1 MKRLAFDKQLPT
13 VWPFPSDAALAAARA
28 HQPVKPLPKPK
39 KKARVYDPDH
49 TDARAKPV
57 TVQGIYF
64 PSLAAAAAHFDV
76 PRATAQARIH
86 RGWAPEAA
94 VSEPIRKVLH

>member
-1 MKRLAFDKQLPT
+1 MKRSTPHIQLPT
-13 VWPFPSDAALAAARA
+13 TWPFPSEAALAAARSYRPA
-28 HQPVKPLPKPK
+28 KQLKPK
-39 KKARVYDPDH
+39 KKTREYDPAH

-94 VSEPIRKVLH
+94 VSEPIRRVLH